1 VKHIASQRKTN
12 RQPFSIFEDGCLL
25 YTLFLHEKLYFKAYR
40 EGDYIA
46 QPKPKTHT

>member
-1 VKHIASQRKTN
+1 LLHNEKQTGSQFLYLRV
-12 RQPFSIFEDGCLL
+12 GGLLL